1 MVCKDG
7 QSAIKNS
14 AKKWCGTTELSA
26 RDREIVIAVA
36 SNKREILTGWF
47 PFTFGP
53 KSSTLDGD
61 DDDGDG
67 VVTKPIHVSADYRL
81 AEYHHVVHTE
91 GLDCLRLSKQIRR
104 LNY

>member
-1 MVCKDG
+1 M
-7 QSAIKNS
+7 
-14 AKKWCGTTELSA
+14 
-26 RDREIVIAVA
+26 
-36 SNKREILTGWF
+36 GWF

-91 GLDCLRLSKQIRR
+91 APIEP
-104 LNY
+104 